1 MEGISWFVAF
11 AAGMA
16 SLLSPCVVP
25 LIPSYLTAMA
35 GTNLTTVQSV
45 AEVRGRVVTNAVAFV
60 LGFSLILVLSGMAAT
75 QLGLFVRSHQRVI
88 AEVGGLV
95 IILFALQVLGI
106 INIGF
111 LNREE
116 RVQVQS
122 GQARRMAG
130 SFLLGIAFAAGW
142 TPCVGPVWASIL
154 VIAAQAHSVALG
166 GLLLLAY
173 AMGMALPL
181 LLLAVFIG
189 QAMTAVRHIQ
199 RYLPAV
205 ERATGLLLLVLGL
218 ALVTGIYGSI
228 PNYLYRF

>member
-1 MEGISWFVAF
+1 MEGVSWLVAF

-35 GTNLTTVQSV
+35 GTNLSTVSS
-45 AEVRGRVVTNAVAFV
+45 ASEVRGRVVSNAVAFI

-75 QLGLFVRSHQRVI
+75 QLGLFVRSHQRLI
-88 AEVGGLV
+88 AEVGGL
-95 IILFALQVLGI
+95 IIIVFALQVLGI

-111 LNREE
+111 LNREQ
-116 RVQVQS
+116 RVQVQIRP
-122 GQARRMAG
+122 GRRMAG

-154 VIAAQAHSVALG
+154 VIASRAHSVTLG

-173 AMGMALPL
+173 ALGMGLPL
-181 LLLAVFIG
+181 LALALFIG
-189 QAMTAVRHIQ
+189 HAMAAVRRIQ
-199 RYLPAV
+199 RYLPAI
-205 ERATGLLLLVLGL
+205 ERATGALLLLLGL
-218 ALVTGIYGSI
+218 ALVTGIYGAI
-228 PNYLYRF
+228 PNYLYQF